1 MTRGRRGWVH
11 KTANVLNKLPNL
23 RGVSQFFMDPHRAYG
38 LRRAVSAQAPRGELG
53 RKRLDTQVGEV
64 WRVSHE

>member
-1 MTRGRRGWVH
+1 MTRGQRGWVH

-53 RKRLDTQVGEV
+53 RKRLDIARRRSLEI
-64 WRVSHE
+64 SHV